1 MKLEVE
7 NYELTHKEVWAKHA
21 VGKRSTT
28 MKKLADIG
36 MIGLGTMGRNLV
48 LNIADHGY
56 SVVGYDRNPD
66 QEKRLR
72 EEANQPEIAAA
83 DSIEELIAKLK
94 TPHIIMILVPAG
106 KPVDAVI
113 QTLMP
118 HLKIGDLLIDG
129 GNSHFRDTERR
140 TETLKKHGVHFLGVG
155 ISGGEYGA
163 RHGPS
168 IMPGGPKKA
177 YELVRSILEAVAAKV
192 DGEPCVT
199 YLGPRS
205 AGHYVKMVHNGIEYG
220 LMQIIAESYDLMKRG
235 LGMSNEKIDEVMTAW
250 NKREMSGYLME
261 ITSNVFHEIDRKTGK
276 PLVDVIL
283 DEAQQNG
290 TGRWASQDAMNIEI
304 PVMTITTA
312 VAMRDLSL
320 EKEERIRASRILSGP
335 DHTFPED
342 GEQYLEKL
350 FNAVYMAMIL
360 VYDQGMSQLSRASKA
375 YGFGLDLAEV
385 ARIWR
390 GGCIIRSTLLTAIRQ
405 AYLDHPNLSNLLLDS
420 NFGQEVDSR
429 QAQLRKIVT
438 LATQLGIPIPGLM
451 TALAYYDATRS
462 AWLPANLIQAQ
473 RDYFGAH
480 TFQRV
485 DSQGDFHTRWGKE

>member
-1 MKLEVE
+1 
-7 NYELTHKEVWAKHA
+7 
-21 VGKRSTT
+21 
-28 MKKLADIG
+28 
-36 MIGLGTMGRNLV
+36 
-48 LNIADHGY
+48 
-56 SVVGYDRNPD
+56 
-66 QEKRLR
+66 
-72 EEANQPEIAAA
+72 
-83 DSIEELIAKLK
+83 
-94 TPHIIMILVPAG
+94 
-106 KPVDAVI
+106 
-113 QTLMP
+113 
-118 HLKIGDLLIDG
+118 
-129 GNSHFRDTERR
+129 
-140 TETLKKHGVHFLGVG
+140 
-155 ISGGEYGA
+155 
-163 RHGPS
+163 
-168 IMPGGPKKA
+168 
-177 YELVRSILEAVAAKV
+177 
-192 DGEPCVT
+192 
-199 YLGPRS
+199 
-205 AGHYVKMVHNGIEYG
+205 MVHNGIEYG

-235 LGMSNEKIDEVMTAW
+235 LGMSNEQIDEVMTDW
-250 NKREMSGYLME
+250 NEREMSGYLME

-290 TGRWASQDAMNIEI
+290 TGKWASQDAMNIEI
-304 PVMTITTA
+304 PIMTITTA

-320 EKEERIRASRILSGP
+320 EKEQRIRASRILSGP
-335 DHTFPED
+335 DHTFP
-342 GEQYLEKL
+342 GESGEYLENL
-350 FNAVYMAMIL
+350 YNAVYMAMIL

-405 AYLDHPNLSNLLLDS
+405 AYLDRPNLSNLLLDS

-485 DSQGDFHTRWGKE
+485 DSQGDFHTQWRKEQKS